1 MCREGGTGVCD
12 YFLSVLQS
20 SPRFTRTPIP
30 TLVRGRRWQ
39 LCSIVVLP
47 WVRLCGEPFCEHTR
61 ISPHRTYVRPEPS
74 LRLNSTINKLYSTRE
89 REREIKVG
97 TLREAVVVVTGASRG
112 LGAAIAEEL
121 AGGGAKIV
129 VNYSQ
134 SKEPAEELVEQ
145 ISESGGEAI
154 AVQADVSDAE
164 QAQSLIDQAIDRFNR
179 VDVLINNAGINIDR
193 TLKKLSVEDWDRVI
207 QVDLNS
213 AFYTVRAV
221 LPHMTDQGGGKIINM
236 SSFIGEA
243 GNIGQANYSAA
254 KAGLLG
260 FTKTAAQELARSG
273 ITVNAVCP
281 GFIETDMVAGIPEEA
296 QQKLLKQVPLG
307 RFGKPDEVARA
318 VRYLIEDGDYITGQ
332 SIDING
338 GIYIR
343 T

>member
-1 MCREGGTGVCD
+1 MYGV
-12 YFLSVLQS
+12 
-20 SPRFTRTPIP
+20 
-30 TLVRGRRWQ
+30 LVF
-39 LCSIVVLP
+39 
-47 WVRLCGEPFCEHTR
+47 RLILR
-61 ISPHRTYVRPEPS
+61 LISPVNK
-74 LRLNSTINKLYSTRE
+74 LRLICE
-89 REREIKVG
+89 REKEDSVG
-97 TLREAVVVVTGASRG
+97 TLKEAVVVVTGASRG
-112 LGAAIAEEL
+112 LGRAIAEEL
-121 AGGGAKIV
+121 AGGGARVV
-129 VNYSQ
+129 VNYSR
-134 SKEPAEELVEQ
+134 SKEPAEEVVDQ

-164 QAQSLIDQAIDRFNR
+164 QAQKLIDQALERFNR

-193 TLKKLSVEDWDRVI
+193 TLRKLSVDDWDKVI

-213 AFYTVRAV
+213 AFYTVHAV

-236 SSFIGEA
+236 SSFVGEA

-260 FTKTAAQELARSG
+260 FTKTAAQELARFG
-273 ITVNAVCP
+273 ITVNAICP
-281 GFIETDMVAGIPEEA
+281 GFIETDMVASIPEEA
-296 QQKLLKQVPLG
+296 QQKLRKQVPLG

>member
-1 MCREGGTGVCD
+1 MCAILVI
-12 YFLSVLQS
+12 Q
-20 SPRFTRTPIP
+20 PI
-30 TLVRGRRWQ
+30 LR
-39 LCSIVVLP
+39 
-47 WVRLCGEPFCEHTR
+47 R
-61 ISPHRTYVRPEPS
+61 ISPV
-74 LRLNSTINKLYSTRE
+74 NKLRVTCE
-89 REREIKVG
+89 REKEESVG
-97 TLREAVVVVTGASRG
+97 TLKEAVVVVTGASRG
-112 LGAAIAEEL
+112 LGRAIAEEL
-121 AGGGAKIV
+121 SGGGAKVV
-129 VNYSQ
+129 VNYSR
-134 SKEPAEELVEQ
+134 SKEPAEELVNQ

-164 QAQSLIDQAIDRFNR
+164 QAQKLIDQALERFNR

-193 TLKKLSVEDWDRVI
+193 TLRKLSVEDWDKVI

-213 AFYTVRAV
+213 AFYTVHAV

-236 SSFIGEA
+236 SSFVGEA

-260 FTKTAAQELARSG
+260 FTKTAAQELARFG
-273 ITVNAVCP
+273 ITVNAIAP
-281 GFIETDMVAGIPEEA
+281 GFIETDMVANIPEEA
-296 QQKLLKQVPLG
+296 KQKLRKQVPLG
-307 RFGKPDEVARA
+307 RFGKPEEVARA